1 MLPRLLTRIGKAVVA
16 LAAALQGKNSDHG
29 QSFLLGVNV
38 TKTRIEQ
45 EEDMIA
51 FAS

>member
-1 MLPRLLTRIGKAVVA
+1 MLPRLLMRIGRAVVA

-29 QSFLLGVNV
+29 QSFLLGVKV
-38 TKTRIEQ
+38 SKTRIEL
-45 EEDMIA
+45 EEVMIA